1 MRPRIITITGAI
13 LYLCVVSNLA
23 ADVELRT
30 LRKNPF
36 SQPEV
41 VNKPPPPPPP
51 PVVARVVLPAEEVK
65 LDLSATMVS
74 ATNPMVVV
82 DGELLAIGDRIEGL
96 KLIAVME
103 GSAVFTRGGKKYS
116 FAVDDQRER

>member
-1 MRPRIITITGAI
+1 MRPRIVTITGAI
-13 LYLCVVSNLA
+13 LYLCSVSSLA
-23 ADVELRT
+23 AEAELLT

-41 VNKPPPPPPP
+41 VNKPPPPPP
-51 PVVARVVLPAEEVK
+51 VAARIVLPAEEVK

-82 DGELLAIGDRIEGL
+82 DGELLAIGDKIVGL

>member
-1 MRPRIITITGAI
+1 MRPSIVTITGAM
-13 LYLCVVSNLA
+13 LYLCSVSSLA
-23 ADVELRT
+23 AEAELLT
-30 LRKNPF
+30 LRNNPF

-41 VNKPPPPPPP
+41 VNKPPPPPP
-51 PVVARVVLPAEEVK
+51 VVAEIVLPAEEVK

-82 DGELLAIGDRIEGL
+82 DGELLAIGDKIEGL

-103 GSAVFTRGGKKYS
+103 GSAVFARGGKKYS

>member
-1 MRPRIITITGAI
+1 MHPRIITITGAI
-13 LYLCVVSNLA
+13 LYLCSVSSLA
-23 ADVELRT
+23 AEADLLT

-36 SQPEV
+36 SQPEI
-41 VNKPPPPPPP
+41 VNKTPPPP
-51 PVVARVVLPAEEVK
+51 PVAARIVLPVEEVI

-82 DGELLAIGDRIEGL
+82 DGELLTIGDQIEGL

-103 GSAVFTRGGKKYS
+103 GSAIFSRRGKKYS
-116 FAVDDQRER
+116 FAIDDRRER